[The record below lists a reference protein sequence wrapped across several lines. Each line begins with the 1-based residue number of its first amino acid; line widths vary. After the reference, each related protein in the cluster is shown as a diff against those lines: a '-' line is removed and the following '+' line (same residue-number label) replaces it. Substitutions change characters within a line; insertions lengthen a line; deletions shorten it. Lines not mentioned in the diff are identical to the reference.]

1 MTSSFAT
8 EDMAVGYA
16 SHRPPVHERVFELL
30 ELGAGRLRVN
40 RALDLGCGAGVS
52 TRVLQPRA
60 LQVIGLDPSPSMVH
74 WAKTLVPDAGFL
86 AARAEAIPLAD
97 GTVDLVTAAGSLNY
111 SVSESFFSET
121 ARVLSSEGRLL
132 VYDFEPGRVFRD
144 APGLDR
150 WFEEFSLRYPW
161 PHAEGREV
169 QPETLGTESDEF
181 KLLMAERFRIPIAM
195 TREAYA
201 DYMMTETNVAAAVAR
216 GVSAQEIRRWCGE
229 TLGSIWSYEA
239 REILFFGYFAQLRRK
254 P

>member
-16 SHRPPVHERVFELL
+16 RHRPPVHERVFELL
-30 ELGAGRLRVN
+30 ELGAGTLRVH

-60 LQVIGLDPSPSMVH
+60 SEVIGLDPSPSMLE
-74 WAKTLVPDAGFL
+74 WAKKLLASAGFV
-86 AARAEAIPLAD
+86 AARAEAIPIAD

-111 SVSESFFSET
+111 SASESFFNET
-121 ARVLSSEGRLL
+121 ARVLNSEGSLL
-132 VYDFEPGRVFRD
+132 VYDFEPGRSFRD

-161 PHAEGREV
+161 PHADGREV
-169 QPETLGTESDEF
+169 QPETLETESDKF
-181 KLLMAERFRIPIAM
+181 RLVRAERFRIPIAM
-195 TREAYA
+195 TRAAYA

-216 GVSAQEIRRWCGE
+216 GVSAQEIRQWCGE
-229 TLGSIWSYEA
+229 TLRSIWSNEPK
-239 REILFFGYFAQLRRK
+239 EILFFGYWAQLRRK

>member
-1 MTSSFAT
+1 MTSSFAG

-16 SHRPPVHERVFELL
+16 RHRPPVHERVFELL
-30 ELGAGRLRVN
+30 ELSVGTLRVH

-60 LQVIGLDPSPSMVH
+60 SQLVGLDPSPSMVH
-74 WAKTLVPDAGFL
+74 WAKKLVPTAAFL
-86 AARAEAIPLAD
+86 AAAAEAIPLAD

-111 SVSESFFSET
+111 SAPESFFSET

-132 VYDFEPGRVFRD
+132 VYDFEPGRSFRD

-161 PHAEGREV
+161 PHADGREV
-169 QPETLGTESDEF
+169 QPETLGTQSDKF
-181 KLLMAERFRIPIAM
+181 RLVIAERFRIPIAM
-195 TREAYA
+195 TLEAYA

-216 GVSAQEIRRWCGE
+216 GVPAQEIRQWCGQ
-229 TLGSIWSYEA
+229 TLRSIWSNEL
-239 REILFFGYFAQLRRK
+239 REILFLGYWAQLRRK